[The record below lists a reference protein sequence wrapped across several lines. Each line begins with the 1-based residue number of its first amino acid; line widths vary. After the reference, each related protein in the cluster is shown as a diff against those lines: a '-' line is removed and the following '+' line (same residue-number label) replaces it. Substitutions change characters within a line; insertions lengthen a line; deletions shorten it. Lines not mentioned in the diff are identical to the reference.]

1 MKYFPVL
8 LMLLVLLLVSCS
20 EVDRT
25 ETPGTKIL
33 SSPKLADTEQII
45 QDFVQSQRALGV
57 PDSLLCELE
66 ELLRDT
72 VSVEIKRT
80 RLIEWAK
87 KVGIEDRQRKAHKL
101 EQKESGHPWGE
112 Q

>member
-8 LMLLVLLLVSCS
+8 VGLLVLLLVSCLID

-33 SSPKLADTEQII
+33 SSPKLADREQII
-45 QDFVQSQRALGV
+45 QDFVQSQRKLGV
-57 PDSLLCELE
+57 SDSLLYELKTVLE
-66 ELLRDT
+66 DT
-72 VSVEIKRT
+72 VSVEVKKG

-87 KVGIEDRQRKAHKL
+87 KVGIEDRQRKLRKL
-101 EQKESGHPWGE
+101 EQGDTK
-112 Q
+112 